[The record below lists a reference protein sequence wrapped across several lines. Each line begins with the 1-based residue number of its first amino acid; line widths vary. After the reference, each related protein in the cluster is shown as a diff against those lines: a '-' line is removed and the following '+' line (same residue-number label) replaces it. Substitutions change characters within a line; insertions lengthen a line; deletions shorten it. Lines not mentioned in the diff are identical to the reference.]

1 MKVRDVMTKGAE
13 VIGPDASALDAAR
26 RMRDYDLG
34 SLPVGEN
41 DRLIGMITD
50 RDIAVRVA
58 AADKRPSDC
67 SVREA
72 MSEKIYY
79 VFDDD
84 DCEEA
89 AEEMARHQVR
99 RLAVLNRDKRLVGL
113 VSLGDLGL
121 QAGAAAE
128 RALKGVARHTD
139 QARQ

>member
-1 MKVRDVMTKGAE
+1 MIIRDVMTKGAE
-13 VIGPDASALDAAR
+13 VIGPQNTVLDAAR
-26 RMRDYDLG
+26 RMRDGNLG

-50 RDIAVRVA
+50 RDITCRVA
-58 AADKRPSDC
+58 AEDKRATEC
-67 SVREA
+67 KVREA
-72 MSEKIYY
+72 MSERIYY
-79 VFDDD
+79 CYDDD
-84 DCEEA
+84 EVDDA

-121 QAGAAAE
+121 EATDAAR

-139 QARQ
+139 QPRQ

>member
-1 MKVRDVMTKGAE
+1 MMVREVMTKGAE
-13 VIGPDASALDAAR
+13 VIGPEASALEAAR

-34 SLPVGEN
+34 SLPVGEG

-58 AADKRPSDC
+58 AADKRPGEC

-72 MSEKIYY
+72 MSEHVYY
-79 VFDDD
+79 VFDDA
-84 DCEEA
+84 DCEDA

-99 RLAVLNRDKRLVGL
+99 RLAVLNRDKRLVGVL
-113 VSLGDLGL
+113 SIGDLGL
-121 QAGAAAE
+121 QAAAAAG